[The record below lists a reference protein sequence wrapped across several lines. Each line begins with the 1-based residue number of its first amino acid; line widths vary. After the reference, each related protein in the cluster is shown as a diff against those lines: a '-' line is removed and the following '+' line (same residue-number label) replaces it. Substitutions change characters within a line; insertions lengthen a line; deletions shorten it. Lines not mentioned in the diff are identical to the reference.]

1 MSGDCRRPRRMG
13 GPFRRPR
20 EPTPEHGRG
29 QANLAAVAA
38 SVVVLVTVT
47 VLAVAIAEGALV
59 DADRDP
65 VDRRVA
71 ATTADRLVEAE
82 SLALRE
88 GVLNRSAVGNLTV
101 ADVDRLAPP
110 AGNRSIRVALDGT
123 TVVERG
129 DPAGVTVRRTVLVGA
144 RDRRTRTT
152 PLSESVTLAERT
164 DRLTVDLDPN
174 PNTTVEAVRVNDRIV
189 LRDTAGLEG
198 RHRVPVSRYANAT
211 VAFDLSGNRTGTATL
226 IARPTNASGADLAVT
241 VGD

>member
-1 MSGDCRRPRRMG
+1 MNADCRRSRGSVPRD
-13 GPFRRPR
+13 
-20 EPTPEHGRG
+20 GRG

-47 VLAVAIAEGALV
+47 VLAVAIAEGAMV
-59 DADRDP
+59 DANRDP
-65 VDRRVA
+65 ADRRVA
-71 ATTADRLVEAE
+71 ATAADRLVDAE

-110 AGNRSIRVALDGT
+110 ARNRSIRVVLDGT
-123 TVVERG
+123 TVVKRG
-129 DPAGVTVRRTVLVGA
+129 DPAGGVTVRRTVLVGF
-144 RDRRTRTT
+144 RDRRSRTVA
-152 PLSESVTLAERT
+152 LSEATTLAART
-164 DRLTVDLDPN
+164 DRLTADLDPG

-189 LRDTAGLEG
+189 LRDADGLSG
-198 RHRVPVSRYANAT
+198 RHEVPVSRYANAT
-211 VAFDLSGNRTGTATL
+211 VTFDLSGNSTGTATL